1 MATRQQ
7 LRGDGSKE
15 YQIITNLSR
24 GINNAVADDVLVDN
38 AFRDVVNFSSD
49 QLGNISKRD
58 NLLNS
63 NFKEFIRKLAYG
75 DFNLDT
81 FNINRNDSTHFSYGR
96 IEQTKLQNFYETL
109 FTDKPYWRDT
119 AYINY
124 KGVAKS
130 ASEEYIKIAE
140 YNNNNRNANFTND
153 YSVGFRY
160 DANIIKDTG
169 KYEEIIEHN
178 LYQDEHNIL
187 YYTYAFTGEKIK
199 IVESSVP
206 NGWTLSDDKTTISKL
221 NLQILS
227 GTPGDYY
234 ETPIDSEGKFL
245 SSEDVSITLDTS
257 FGTVIKKTSIA
268 AQNDATKSS
277 RAYPL
282 TVTRDETDDTI
293 TFKVFYINSYGR
305 RISCYGVSGDEGWT
319 PYILESSVDN
329 KKYVGVEKTFNKQ
342 DLPSNF
348 SKNIRFVFS
357 DFYQDFC
364 LSRYNVVTTVDT
376 NESQGESYKNYYYFT
391 GNVCLSNTV
400 LKCVYILNQD
410 NFLKQLQNLDELFK
424 EGNYSDNTYLKNDI
438 ILDAY
443 FIGYGDVKV
452 YTSKG
457 KARPDHQVHFYST
470 PKDNSTSSFTNALII
485 YRVYIKIDKNYAIDV
500 QINSRTVGDDY
511 MTITKATNNI
521 AYGNHHFPNS
531 YVAKYTDADVLSQLF
546 ISKYNNYIYLCTGYA
561 SIVKIDIN
569 PNSSFGDDSIVNIGA
584 YDILNTDFSTL
595 SSSTSLTGLNQ
606 NNLYKPVP
614 YEIINPGFNLIADDT
629 LSCVETTGSVD
640 KIRGVFYS
648 INLSNASSSYWMVEK
663 EPLQTVPCNI
673 PFNIHII
680 KTGDTTPSTPQI
692 RPNNGELDEEKNPY
706 TNLKGTWRAP
716 TLGDFGY
723 FECEGIDTIEPYE
736 MRIKL
741 GSSDEYI
748 TYFTPEPYVPK
759 DTGTVAELSDL
770 VFSCPRSK
778 IINNQLVL
786 FGKGGYIFFSD
797 FDNFEYFPSYYYLY
811 VASGTD
817 EEIVDIVYF
826 RQFYAIFTNK
836 RILRMSGD
844 FAADNF
850 EIGPL
855 NDFMGCVNHNTI
867 RQVYNSLYF
876 VGYNG
881 IYSLNQGY
889 LGSGT
894 ENLKRID
901 TQLVNTFNFDN
912 VSYCYVLGST
922 YIIIMS
928 DGKTW
933 YTYDVDNDMFLRY
946 DYSLEDSVT
955 LANISFIETLEEN
968 QIYAILTTN
977 KEGVTFADDLLLYNF
992 PLAKDV
998 NYDYKDSDQ
1007 GYISSFET
1015 PYINL
1020 GSPTNTK
1027 KFKNLFIK
1035 MYNETDSLIPLY
1047 VTVYVDDILAITPED
1062 YTIELDEETNTYYY
1076 YFKVDNNAELLKAH
1090 NLLGEL
1096 TLGKDTLGDNII
1108 QQLKLKINAKG
1119 RAIKIILADGYDYP
1133 NKDNSAIIKY
1143 RNNKKF
1149 SISTIGIVYKLKKV
1163 KEG

>member
-81 FNINRNDSTHFSYGR
+81 FKIEDYVTNRSKDINVSIPIDYGYKNYSYGR
-96 IEQTKLQNFYETL
+96 VDQIILQNFYEML
-109 FTDKPYWRDT
+109 FTDKH
-119 AYINY
+119 Y
-124 KGVAKS
+124 KSSSLYSTLAGVAKD
-130 ASEEYIKIAE
+130 SEGNYMKVPTYAGSPFLDTEDAE
-140 YNNNNRNANFTND
+140 TLKLNYD
-153 YSVGFRY
+153 YSIDDKIIDDTAKFDDIDYAYTLNQKFDSKTYTYTLSCTNLQGVAIDVDTSTIPEGWQLADDKKHIYKVYTGDFWENVIVNFY
-160 DANIIKDTG
+160 DGETLITKKTSVAYRSSSAPERVNFYTMSYVIKDR
-169 KYEEIIEHN
+169 
-178 LYQDEHNIL
+178 
-187 YYTYAFTGEKIK
+187 
-199 IVESSVP
+199 
-206 NGWTLSDDKTTISKL
+206 
-221 NLQILS
+221 
-227 GTPGDYY
+227 GDYY
-234 ETPIDSEGKFL
+234 EVYLAYANNSTGVP
-245 SSEDVSITLDTS
+245 
-257 FGTVIKKTSIA
+257 IA
-268 AQNDATKSS
+268 ATGVDGDYGWVVSEVTSEECPEMVVSGSHELLHKQFYKSELDKF
-277 RAYPL
+277 YL
-282 TVTRDETDDTI
+282 
-293 TFKVFYINSYGR
+293 KVFYFYDLLGATPVSVSFVNNKIEVKQPSYYR
-305 RISCYGVSGDEGWT
+305 LPNYAFDIFNASLKKV
-319 PYILESSVDN
+319 YIIQQENYFKVL
-329 KKYVGVEKTFNKQ
+329 Q
-342 DLPSNF
+342 DLDKVFKEGDYVNNSTLDKDVSFDAYFVLNAKVSTTFLDNPTAYSFKGTLANKTGLDVYSANGSLSNANAL
-348 SKNIRFVFS
+348 SSCIMVYRLKLKITS
-357 DFYQDFC
+357 DYKIDCTPFLYTYGDSYFYI
-364 LSRYNVVTTVDT
+364 
-376 NESQGESYKNYYYFT
+376 NESQLNNPTTST
-391 GNVCLSNTV
+391 GIKANNT
-400 LKCVYILNQD
+400 
-410 NFLKQLQNLDELFK
+410 F
-424 EGNYSDNTYLKNDI
+424 
-438 ILDAY
+438 
-443 FIGYGDVKV
+443 
-452 YTSKG
+452 
-457 KARPDHQVHFYST
+457 
-470 PKDNSTSSFTNALII
+470 
-485 YRVYIKIDKNYAIDV
+485 
-500 QINSRTVGDDY
+500 
-511 MTITKATNNI
+511 
-521 AYGNHHFPNS
+521 
-531 YVAKYTDADVLSQLF
+531 LSQDIRDID
-546 ISKYNNYIYLCTGYA
+546 ISIDKYNNNLY
-561 SIVKIDIN
+561 
-569 PNSSFGDDSIVNIGA
+569 
-584 YDILNTDFSTL
+584 FSTGH
-595 SSSTSLTGLNQ
+595 SSLLKLTIVEDEPKNYVESIGSNNDLAVVEEYSRDVIKVRQ
-606 NNLYKPVP
+606 ANLYKPVP
-614 YEIINPGFNLIADDT
+614 YEVTNPGFNILANAP
-629 LSCVETTGSVD
+629 LSWIEEAGNVE
-640 KIRGVFYS
+640 KIRGVFYTTS
-648 INLSNASSSYWMVEK
+648 DDSNVI
-663 EPLQTVPCNI
+663 QNVPCNI
-673 PFNIHII
+673 PFNIHVIT
-680 KTGDTTPSTPQI
+680 TGTGKPDVPKI
-692 RPNNGELDEEKNPY
+692 RPNNGELDETKNPY
-706 TNLKGTWRAP
+706 TTLSGSWKSDTVFSCSGIDNIEAYEMIITKGTDKF
-716 TLGDFGY
+716 L
-723 FECEGIDTIEPYE
+723 
-736 MRIKL
+736 
-741 GSSDEYI
+741 
-748 TYFTPEPYVPK
+748 TYFTPTAYVPK
-759 DTGTVAELSDL
+759 DTGDIGAISEL
-770 VFSCPRSK
+770 VFKCSRCRV
-778 IINNQLVL
+778 INNQLVL
-786 FGKGGYIFFSD
+786 FGNSGYIFFSD
-797 FDNFEYFPSYYYLY
+797 FENFKYFPNYYYVY
-811 VASGTD
+811 VTQSDD

-844 FAADNF
+844 FGADNF

-894 ENLKRID
+894 ENLKRVD
-901 TQLVNTFNFDN
+901 TQLTNTFNYDN
-912 VSYCYVLGST
+912 VAYCYVMGSL
-922 YIIIMS
+922 YIIVMT

-946 DYSLEDSVT
+946 NYNLGEGSILS
-955 LANISFIETLEEN
+955 NISFIETLEEN

-977 KEGVTFADDLLLYNF
+977 KEGNNYADDLLLYNF
-992 PLAKDV
+992 PLVKDV
-998 NYDYKDSDQ
+998 NYSYKDSDE

-1020 GSPTNTK
+1020 GTPTNTK

>member
-75 DFNLDT
+75 DFNFDVFKT
-81 FNINRNDSTHFSYGR
+81 KNEDAYTYGR
-96 IEQTKLQNFYETL
+96 IEQVKLQNFYETI
-109 FTDKPYWRDT
+109 FTDKPFWQDT
-119 AYINY
+119 SYINEE
-124 KGVAKS
+124 GVATSDEGDYLKVPS
-130 ASEEYIKIAE
+130 
-140 YNNNNRNANFTND
+140 YNTHNINTTAITIQNWNWIRPSNAD
-153 YSVGFRY
+153 
-160 DANIIKDTG
+160 IIKTSP
-169 KYEEIIEHN
+169 EFQIIEHN
-178 LYQDEHNIL
+178 EYVDNYNIL
-187 YYTYAFTGEKIK
+187 FFTDAITGDIIP
-199 IVESSVP
+199 IVKDSVP
-206 NGWTLSDDKTTISKL
+206 EGWTL
-221 NLQILS
+221 N
-227 GTPGDYY
+227 
-234 ETPIDSEGKFL
+234 
-245 SSEDVSITLDTS
+245 EDN
-257 FGTVIKKTSIA
+257 TVIKKYNIRTLSTVDGDYNELPASDENTFTSSENVELIIKTSEGDLPVSTSIV
-268 AQNDATKSS
+268 AQNDTTVAT
-277 RAYPL
+277 RIDIN
-282 TVTRDETDDTI
+282 RDVEVDIEETDEYI
-293 TFKVFYINSYGR
+293 TFKVMLKNKTTDRYTN
-305 RISCYGVSGDEGWT
+305 CYGVSGDTGWK
-319 PYILESSVDN
+319 PLLLNNLPIEDIKDYSLGAV
-329 KKYVGVEKTFNKQ
+329 KTFKKSELLN
-342 DLPSNF
+342 NF
-348 SKNIRFVFS
+348 SKSIRFVFGTTC
-357 DFYQDFC
+357 YDFC
-364 LSRYNVVTTVDT
+364 LSKYNVNTL
-376 NESQGESYKNYYYFT
+376 NMNYEEDYTYYLFYT
-391 GNVCLSNTV
+391 GNVCIKNV
-400 LKCVYILNQD
+400 KLKHIYVIKQSDFFKHIQDLNR
-410 NFLKQLQNLDELFK
+410 LF
-424 EGNYSDNTYLKNDI
+424 EGNMSLTKNI
-438 ILDAY
+438 EFDAY
-443 FIGYGDVKV
+443 FIGYGDLKV
-452 YTSKG
+452 YSTSLG
-457 KARPDHQVHFYST
+457 QINNNQGLNPNHSLRLRGI
-470 PKDNSTSSFTNALII
+470 PKDEATSSFEHALIF
-485 YRVYIKIDKNYAIDV
+485 YRMHIIIDTNYNLSVKVDCK
-500 QINSRTVGDDY
+500 TVGDDFVLL
-511 MTITKATNNI
+511 MPFRAT
-521 AYGNHHFPNS
+521 YCTEDHMFPDS
-531 YVAKYTDADVLSQLF
+531 YVALYNDNDVLSQLF
-546 ISKYNNYIYLCTGYA
+546 LSKYNNYLYLCTGKY
-561 SIVKIDIN
+561 SIVKINISPDSEFN
-569 PNSSFGDDSIVNIGA
+569 DDSISNIGA
-584 YDILNTDFSTL
+584 HNYDNKDYSESFLSVVHGIPQNT
-595 SSSTSLTGLNQ
+595 
-606 NNLYKPVP
+606 LYRPVA
-614 YEIINPGFNLIADDT
+614 YEISNPGFNLIADNPLT
-629 LSCVETTGSVD
+629 CFSEVGSTQLI
-640 KIRGVFYS
+640 KGVFYT
-648 INLSNASSSYWMVEK
+648 VDVDGTQ
-663 EPLQTVPCNI
+663 EPVQTIPCNI

-680 KTGDTTPSTPQI
+680 TTGGLIIGTNLSKPLI
-692 RPNNGELDEEKNPY
+692 RPNNGELDESKNPY
-706 TNLKGTWRAP
+706 KELPGSWE
-716 TLGDFGY
+716 TLIYSAY
-723 FECEGIDTIEPYE
+723 FKCEGIDNIEAYE
-736 MRIKL
+736 MKL
-741 GSSDEYI
+741 KYSDDEYL
-748 TYFTPEPYVPK
+748 TYFTPSPYVPK
-759 DTGTVAELSDL
+759 DTGTVSELSEL
-770 VFSCPRSK
+770 VLGCPRSK

-797 FDNFEYFPSYYYLY
+797 FDNFEYFPNYYYLY

-817 EEIVDIVYF
+817 EEVVDIVYF

-901 TQLVNTFNFDN
+901 TQLVDTFNFDN

-946 DYSLEDSVT
+946 DYSLGDSVT

-977 KEGVTFADDLLLYNF
+977 KEGFTFADDLLLYNF

-1020 GSPTNTK
+1020 GTPTNTK

-1062 YTIELDEETNTYYY
+1062 YTIELDEETNTYFY

-1090 NLLGEL
+1090 NVLGEL